1 MQYMK
6 GEIVLNLD
14 LDGDSSNSGGV
25 FSGHSGK
32 LMMGI
37 LAISLMCWW
46 SIKVGQTLG
55 EWIGP
60 RPWPSSFQSSP
71 GRLFTQYRTTYRFSH
86 LTPSFGGLDLS
97 RLRELSAQEIHLLIL
112 KDTPPHLQKRLKS
125 VLPIAL
131 RASEHYQVDPFW
143 VLAVMWTESHFD
155 PQAVSHVSA
164 QGLMQIMPE
173 TGEYLV
179 PRLARQKSLT
189 DMSIWLDTDAPKL
202 PLQEPLLNIEM
213 GTYYL
218 RHLYKSFNGNFR
230 LATVAY
236 NMGPNGVRRRLRQQL
251 PTGVRNQYLTKV
263 KKAYNDL
270 TVSYR
275 KYIVTQAPPY
285 ESTLVFRREY
295 PAQQFID
302 PRSPYPFDTVLSKQT
317 SATPKM
323 ASAFPFTERLE
334 SLYQ

>member
-1 MQYMK
+1 MK
-6 GEIVLNLD
+6 GEIVLTLD
-14 LDGDSSNSGGV
+14 LDGDSSSSGSV
-25 FSGHSGK
+25 FSGKMGK
-32 LMMGI
+32 LIIGI

-55 EWIGP
+55 QWIGP

-71 GRLFTQYRTTYRFSH
+71 GRLFTQYRKTYRFSH

-97 RLRELSAQEIHLLIL
+97 RMRELSAPEIHLLIL
-112 KDTPPHLQKRLKS
+112 KNTPAHLQKKLKS
-125 VLPIAL
+125 VLPLAM

-143 VLAVMWTESHFD
+143 VLAVMWTESHFN
-155 PQAVSHVSA
+155 PQAVSRVSA
-164 QGLMQIMPE
+164 QGLMQIMPQ

-189 DMSIWLDTDAPKL
+189 DMTEWEGIKAPKL

-218 RHLYKSFNGNFR
+218 RLLYKSFNGNFR

-236 NMGPNGVRRRLRQQL
+236 NMGPNGVRRRLRQKL

-263 KKAYNDL
+263 RHAYNEL
-270 TVSYR
+270 SASFRQYTL
-275 KYIVTQAPPY
+275 KNAPPY

-295 PAQQFID
+295 PAQEFID
-302 PRSPYPFDTVLSKQT
+302 PRSPYPFDTVLSKKA
-317 SATPKM
+317 SAK
-323 ASAFPFTERLE
+323 AEIALAFPFTERLE